1 MISRWIL
8 INFQTNPMIIVYFL
22 TFVHELL
29 DSPRI
34 MILDTDNIY
43 GTILSKM
50 DYARK
55 TGLQLSFNHS
65 YLGNDFDIVLIR
77 PLCTVLI

>member
-1 MISRWIL
+1 
-8 INFQTNPMIIVYFL
+8 
-22 TFVHELL
+22 
-29 DSPRI
+29 

-55 TGLQLSFNHS
+55 TSLPLSLNHS
-65 YLGNDFDIVLIR
+65 YLGNDFDMVLIR
-77 PLCTVLI
+77 PFMHSTHIAASTQSRLILR